1 MTQKNMTQKDLD
13 SIDGYIKETYTHYY
27 SGLITLVEF
36 KNAIDRIG
44 VIGDVS
50 GLIDPTSGLRYP

>member
-1 MTQKNMTQKDLD
+1 MIQQDLN
-13 SIDGYIKETYTHYY
+13 SIDGYIKETVTHYY
-27 SGLITLVEF
+27 NGILTLVEF

-50 GLIDPTSGLRYP
+50 GLIDPATGLRYP

>member
-1 MTQKNMTQKDLD
+1 MIQKDLD

-27 SGLITLVEF
+27 NGLITLVEF

-44 VIGDVS
+44 VIGNVS
-50 GLIDPTSGLRYP
+50 GLIDPASGLRYP

>member
-1 MTQKNMTQKDLD
+1 MTQKDLD
-13 SIDGYIKETYTHYY
+13 SIDGYIKETVTHYY
-27 SGLITLVEF
+27 NGLITLVEF